1 MTVMISVQALH
12 LTGSARRT
20 RYFTFAGIVLCHVFP
35 DLAEAIT
42 LQQYRYN
49 GSFGEMQNDLA
60 VTALTAMRDEVL
72 SMQAST

>member
-1 MTVMISVQALH
+1 M
-12 LTGSARRT
+12 
-20 RYFTFAGIVLCHVFP
+20 TFAGIVLCHVFP

-42 LQQYRYN
+42 LQQYRYD